1 MAASS
6 KVLFVSTPNDKN
18 LAQSEGSSVWA
29 VEAEDIGDQVDELVK
44 EGRVQDA
51 IGLVEAMGDAGL
63 SPVCPSF
70 IRTSPSDRNR
80 SQGA

>member
-6 KVLFVSTPNDKN
+6 KVLLVSTPNDKN

-29 VEAEDIGDQVDELVK
+29 VEAGDIGEQVDELVK

-63 SPVCPSF
+63 SPVCPSSVC
-70 IRTSPSDRNR
+70 RSLSDRDR
-80 SQGA
+80 RRGA